1 MGEFFDLL
9 QSGFSEVAKECGST
23 ITRNSL
29 SAQCVLTP
37 FAETLA
43 MQASGFFGDFS
54 LTIEMLRTECNR
66 LGIVVRSTAQLD
78 GKWVRVTQLDDDPDD
93 PCVRLMLKEE
103 QPPAVPR

>member
-9 QSGFSEVAKECGST
+9 QSGFQEVANECGST

-29 SAQCVLTP
+29 SAKCVITP

-43 MQASGFFGDFS
+43 LQSTGLFGDFS
-54 LTIEMLRTECNR
+54 LTIEMLRTEQIR
-66 LGIVVRSTAQLD
+66 LGLDVRSTAQLNS
-78 GKWVRVTQLDDDPDD
+78 KWVRVVQLDDDQDE

-103 QPPAVPR
+103 QPTAVPR